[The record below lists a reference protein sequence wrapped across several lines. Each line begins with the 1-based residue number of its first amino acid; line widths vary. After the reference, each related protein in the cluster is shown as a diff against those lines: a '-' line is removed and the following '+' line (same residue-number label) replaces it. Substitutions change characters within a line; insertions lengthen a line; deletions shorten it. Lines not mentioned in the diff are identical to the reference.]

1 MCRLASSLSLP
12 SYIPVS
18 YTHLDDLGEGFYLI
32 DIVSFKK
39 VNGKYTLI
47 LGQENESVKQA
58 VFTSE
63 NLTKGWKFLEI
74 REEKIHTVG

>member
-1 MCRLASSLSLP
+1 M
-12 SYIPVS
+12 
-18 YTHLDDLGEGFYLI
+18 I

-39 VNGKYTLI
+39 VNGTYTLV

-74 REEKIHTVG
+74 GEGKIHTAG